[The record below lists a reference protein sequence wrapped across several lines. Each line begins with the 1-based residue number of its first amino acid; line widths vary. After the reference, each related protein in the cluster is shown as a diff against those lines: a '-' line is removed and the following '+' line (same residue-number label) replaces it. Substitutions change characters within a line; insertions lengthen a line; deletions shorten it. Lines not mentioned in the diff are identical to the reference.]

1 MSLCRWSH
9 SPWYIY
15 EADVE
20 TLQVSMFGYF
30 TADEILDKS
39 KVFNALKTDR
49 ATILESIELFIW
61 IYPWALGQKGY
72 IPWKTY
78 LKILEFTRFVSY
90 IRRYTVDYNSE
101 FFDYIQ
107 SDIEKLVEFIKHK
120 VFPSTKPRK
129 LTKKEIKEILN
140 EYRNKRR

>member
-15 EADVE
+15 EADDE
-20 TLQVSMFGYF
+20 TLQVCMFGHF
-30 TADEILDKS
+30 SADEILDLS
-39 KVFNALKTDR
+39 KVFNALKTDG

-78 LKILEFTRFVSY
+78 LKILKFTRFVSY
-90 IRRYTVDYNSE
+90 IRSYIGSYDSE
-101 FFDYIQ
+101 FFDYVQ
-107 SDIEKLVEFIKHK
+107 SDIEKLVGNIKHK
-120 VFPSTKPRK
+120 LFPSTKPRK
-129 LTKKEIKEILN
+129 LTKKELKELL
-140 EYRNKRR
+140 EEFRNSR